1 MNHLLKKV
9 DQLKVKNWMKQFK
22 QLQLLVLDQL
32 QVELKNKKLFKLK
45 QNQQLEDQIEN
56 QNSLRKKNV
65 FFNSCK

>member
-9 DQLKVKNWMKQFK
+9 DQLKVKNWMKNFK
-22 QLQLLVLDQL
+22 KLRLLVLDQL

-56 QNSLRKKNV
+56 QNSLMN
-65 FFNSCK
+65 